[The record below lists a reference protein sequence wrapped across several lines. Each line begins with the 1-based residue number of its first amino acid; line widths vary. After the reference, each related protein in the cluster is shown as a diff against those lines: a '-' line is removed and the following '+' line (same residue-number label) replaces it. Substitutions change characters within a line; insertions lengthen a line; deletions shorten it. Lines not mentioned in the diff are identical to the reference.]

1 MCSFVAMNIEC
12 ALISGNYTA
21 LIADFGLS
29 RFPETSFKWT
39 APEVLLETKPFS
51 SKTDVYAFGC
61 VLYEIFNLNAEDPF
75 SSFDLQALKQAFQEK
90 RSMEDMLHT
99 NVLDIGFQPL
109 LLRCLDT
116 KIKKRPSFEEI
127 DKIFQS
133 IRETEDASE
142 SLTTSSSGQS
152 QHLENLLSPP
162 SNFEYTEGNSKET
175 SQIEEKTTDKVSGRG
190 GQKISENLSANT
202 TVYQNFN
209 ESVSTNNGSKTVYL
223 NFEPTDPNAPHPS
236 QSESESISN

>member
-29 RFPETSFKWT
+29 RSPETSFKWT
-39 APEVLLETKPFS
+39 APEVLLENKPFS

-75 SSFDLQALKQAFQEK
+75 SSFDLQALKQAFREK

-109 LLRCLDT
+109 LLRCLDYNPES
-116 KIKKRPSFEEI
+116 RFE
-127 DKIFQS
+127 D
-133 IRETEDASE
+133 
-142 SLTTSSSGQS
+142 
-152 QHLENLLSPP
+152 
-162 SNFEYTEGNSKET
+162 
-175 SQIEEKTTDKVSGRG
+175 
-190 GQKISENLSANT
+190 
-202 TVYQNFN
+202 
-209 ESVSTNNGSKTVYL
+209 
-223 NFEPTDPNAPHPS
+223 
-236 QSESESISN
+236 